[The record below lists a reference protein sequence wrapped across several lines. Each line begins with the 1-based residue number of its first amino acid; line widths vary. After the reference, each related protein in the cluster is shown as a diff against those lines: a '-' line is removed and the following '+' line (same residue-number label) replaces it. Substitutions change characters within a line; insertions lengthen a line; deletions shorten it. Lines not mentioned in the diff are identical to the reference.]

1 VSERLRRAALF
12 VLGGTRSI
20 LLSLFR
26 AQHVGYVLYYLP
38 PAPGVR
44 GFRGGAAPPKNFF
57 LGRHIFAGFGPTY
70 YRRADIFPGRHI
82 SGTT

>member
-1 VSERLRRAALF
+1 MEGGWYPCWVCVIFFARVVVSERLRRA
-12 VLGGTRSI
+12 R
-20 LLSLFR
+20 R
-26 AQHVGYVLYYLP
+26 
-38 PAPGVR
+38 GVR
-44 GFRGGAAPPKNFF
+44 GGGQGGGAPRAGVRGQRPRNFFF